1 MFGLAERTAT
11 HLISQVSPMAPRTD
25 DDPHTL
31 GRAIRILRDRAGIT
45 QKVLAERVGTSEA
58 YVSNIEGGRRDARWS
73 TISRL
78 LDALGADLHQLAD
91 AIERADD

>member
-1 MFGLAERTAT
+1 
-11 HLISQVSPMAPRTD
+11 MAPSTD

-31 GRAIRILRDRAGIT
+31 GRAIRVLREQAGIT

-73 TISRL
+73 TTVRL
-78 LDALGADLHQLAD
+78 VYALGADLHQLAD
-91 AIERADD
+91 AVAEVERQAKR

>member
-1 MFGLAERTAT
+1 
-11 HLISQVSPMAPRTD
+11 MAPRTD

-31 GRAIRILRDRAGIT
+31 GRAIRALRDRAGIT

-73 TISRL
+73 TVIRL
-78 LDALGADLHQLAD
+78 LHSLDADLHQLAD
-91 AIERADD
+91 AIAEVEEQERRPKR

>member
-1 MFGLAERTAT
+1 
-11 HLISQVSPMAPRTD
+11 MAPRTD

-31 GRAIRILRDRAGIT
+31 GRAIRVLRDRAGVT

-73 TISRL
+73 TIIRL
-78 LDALGADLHQLAD
+78 LHALGADLHQLAD
-91 AIERADD
+91 AIAEVEKQQRASKQ

>member
-1 MFGLAERTAT
+1 MAT
-11 HLISQVSPMAPRTD
+11 RTD

-31 GRAIRILRDRAGIT
+31 GRAIRVLRDQAGIT

-73 TISRL
+73 TVMRL
-78 LDALGADLHQLAD
+78 VDALGADLHQLAD
-91 AIERADD
+91 AITQVEKQDRAAKR

>member
-1 MFGLAERTAT
+1 
-11 HLISQVSPMAPRTD
+11 MAPRTD

-31 GRAIRILRDRAGIT
+31 GRAIRVLRDRVGIT

-73 TISRL
+73 TVIRL
-78 LDALGADLHQLAD
+78 LRALDTDLRQLAD
-91 AIERADD
+91 AIERTDD